1 MCYNTCVNLKDMQ
14 NITTRF
20 APSPTGN
27 LHLGG
32 ARTALFNWLAARS
45 TGGRF
50 ILRIDDTDKERSK
63 PEYVD
68 DIKRGLEWLGL
79 EWDSEVRQSER
90 TELYNAQLES
100 AIERKFAIRNDDGSV
115 RLDLTG
121 DCRMG
126 GTGKPFPFR
135 VESWFDHVGG
145 RIHISDQDWQYIQTA
160 PLARADGSALY
171 NFASITDDMLLG
183 IQLIIRGVDHI
194 TNTSLQTCIAGTV
207 FGPASG
213 PAYAHVG
220 LIHSATGKKMAK
232 RAGDDEFFLSHYMQA
247 GYSPDA
253 MFNCLLRLGWGP
265 KVDDKST
272 AVLTREDALALFMT
286 GGNLKSSPAKFDL
299 VKLDSWDRKFKAR
312 KQ

>member
-1 MCYNTCVNLKDMQ
+1 MNLTDAK

-32 ARTALFNWLAARS
+32 ARTALFNWLAARA
-45 TGGRF
+45 TGGKF

-79 EWDSEVRQSER
+79 DWDSEVRQSER
-90 TELYNAQLES
+90 TEIYNSHLES
-100 AIERKFAIRNDDGSV
+100 AIQRGFAVKNDDGST
-115 RLDLTG
+115 RLNLIEEPG
-121 DCRMG
+121 LV
-126 GTGKPFPFR
+126 GTGEPLTFR
-135 VESWFDHVGG
+135 IQSWFDHVGG
-145 RIHISDQDWQYIQTA
+145 NIAISDQDWKYIQTA

-171 NFASITDDMLLG
+171 NFASITDDMDLA
-183 IQLIIRGVDHI
+183 INLIIRGVDHI
-194 TNTSLQTCIAGTV
+194 TNTSLQACIASTV
-207 FGPASG
+207 FATAIA

-220 LIHSATGKKMAK
+220 LIHSSAGKKMAK
-232 RAGDDEFFLSHYMQA
+232 RAGDDEFFLSHYIQA

-272 AVLTREDALALFMT
+272 AVLTREDALALFMS
-286 GGNLKSSPAKFDL
+286 GGNLRSAPAKFDI
-299 VKLDSWDRKFKAR
+299 VKLNSWDRKFKAR
-312 KQ
+312 NK